1 MIDMQSYINQ
11 TLEGLGVPVSFVA
24 RGETE
29 LPIVVFNFKENPAI
43 YWDNEEAVTSYKIT
57 INIFSKTNFI
67 TLKNLILKK
76 MLAAEFIKDEIPNAI
91 YLEDD
96 IGVYNQPMYFSF
108 VQDVDDEIT
117 EDSENESDVK
127 LNKLK

>member
-1 MIDMQSYINQ
+1 MIDMQSYIRE
-11 TLEGLGVPVSFVA
+11 TLQDLGVPVSFVA

-29 LPIVVFNFKENPAI
+29 LPIVVFNFQEIPAI
-43 YWDNEEAVTSYKIT
+43 YWDYDEAVTKYRIT

-76 MLAAEFIKDEIPNAI
+76 MLAAGFIKDEIPNAI

-96 IGVYNQPMYFSF
+96 IGVYNQPMFFSF
-108 VQDVDDEIT
+108 VQDVDDKLT
-117 EDSENESDVK
+117 EDSDNELEVK
-127 LNKLK
+127 IKK